1 MRKPLYKLNKKDLI
15 WIVAQIKKL
24 KKDLKFKRLTIPIE
38 ETCRYKNQ
46 IQRKKPLNALNFLF
60 VNLKSNLKF
69 CIETDLNINEI
80 EKVLNDKRFKDL
92 GLLIDLGNIRASNRR
107 IQDYLDKFSDRIFS
121 IHIKFRDK
129 NWGKSTHIPKD
140 FFELGHVKH
149 NFHRLKKIND
159 ITFQTFRSDNKFLN
173 DMKRS
178 IKNLMKLLKNKYALI
193 TGAGGLLGK
202 YHSEALAEDGFNL
215 IIVDLSKNLLQN
227 LENYL
232 KKNYPQIKVF
242 SFLCDITSSKEL
254 NNLNKK
260 LKSKNIFIS
269 CLVNNA
275 ENNPKNDR
283 KES

>member
-1 MRKPLYKLNKKDLI
+1 MINKNKLGNGIIYSYVLGRFSKKTASYFQYFPISNWENEFKVAKRFGFDGVEWIVSDLSNPIFNDIFRKIINKNLKKNKVKVCSIFLDFIMRKPLYELNKKDLI

-46 IQRKKPLNALNFLF
+46 IQRRKTLNALNFLF

-107 IQDYLDKFSDRIFS
+107 IQDYLDRFCDRIFS

-140 FFELGHVKH
+140 FFELRHVKH
-149 NFHRLKKIND
+149 NFHKLKKIND
-159 ITFQTFRSDNKFLN
+159 ITFQTFRSDKKFLN

-178 IKNLMKLLKNKYALI
+178 IKN
-193 TGAGGLLGK
+193 
-202 YHSEALAEDGFNL
+202 FNE
-215 IIVDLSKNLLQN
+215 II
-227 LENYL
+227 
-232 KKNYPQIKVF
+232 KK
-242 SFLCDITSSKEL
+242 
-254 NNLNKK
+254 
-260 LKSKNIFIS
+260 
-269 CLVNNA
+269 
-275 ENNPKNDR
+275 
-283 KES
+283 

>member
-1 MRKPLYKLNKKDLI
+1 MIYKNDLGNRIIYSYVLGRFSKKTASYFQYFPIANWQNEFKVAKKFGFDGVEWIVSDLSNPIFNDIFRKIINKNLKKNKVKVCSIFLDFIMRKPLYKLNKKDLI

-46 IQRKKPLNALNFLF
+46 IQRKKALNALNFLF

-140 FFELGHVKH
+140 FFELRHVKH

-173 DMKRS
+173 DMRRS
-178 IKNLMKLLKNKYALI
+178 IKN
-193 TGAGGLLGK
+193 
-202 YHSEALAEDGFNL
+202 FNE
-215 IIVDLSKNLLQN
+215 II
-227 LENYL
+227 
-232 KKNYPQIKVF
+232 KK
-242 SFLCDITSSKEL
+242 
-254 NNLNKK
+254 
-260 LKSKNIFIS
+260 
-269 CLVNNA
+269 
-275 ENNPKNDR
+275 
-283 KES
+283 